1 MGAVRRRP
9 NNLLTD
15 PVLTEIGDTH
25 GKSVAQVVL
34 RWLIQRGV
42 VVIPKSVRAD
52 RMAENFDVFA
62 FELSETE
69 MARIAGLDTGASLF
83 FDHRDPAIVSQIG
96 NRRLTD

>member
-1 MGAVRRRP
+1 
-9 NNLLTD
+9 
-15 PVLTEIGDTH
+15 VLTEIAEAH
-25 GKSVAQVVL
+25 GKSVPQVML

-52 RMAENFDVFA
+52 RMAENFDVFD
-62 FELSETE
+62 FELSDDE

-83 FDHRDPAIVSQIG
+83 FDHRDPAIVSQLG